1 MKKLLSHA
9 ATLLLMLVL
18 AAVAQAEPS
27 KGWNPTDKD
36 QIFFTVQSRIMAI
49 DHARKTLVVAE
60 QEIEL
65 FSEQD
70 NGRELTTLLR
80 NASGQAIEWTSLQR
94 GNLVFVR
101 GFEQSEA
108 PVLAREIYLL
118 PAENGLRTFPF
129 QKNIP
134 DWAWSPVRAKAEP

>member
-1 MKKLLSHA
+1 
-9 ATLLLMLVL
+9 
-18 AAVAQAEPS
+18 
-27 KGWNPTDKD
+27 
-36 QIFFTVQSRIMAI
+36 MAI

-60 QEIEL
+60 REIEL

-80 NASGQAIEWTSLQR
+80 NASGQVIEWTSLQR
-94 GNLVFVR
+94 GDLVFIR

-129 QKNIP
+129 QKNVP
-134 DWAWSPVRAKAEP
+134 DWAWSPVWAKGER